1 MTAFGSGK
9 IGQERSFASR
19 QIPAPRLV
27 IVSIA
32 IASLRLIAAR
42 PQRGGLEAAGD
53 GMEAIRALYL
63 LGIAFAGTVQAESGR
78 PALDEV
84 VVTARRIEERL
95 VDVPLSVT
103 VIDGLRLDEFAVTR
117 WEDLTLPGIKIGPA
131 GLLDVL
137 SIRGIASGLNF
148 GFEQSAPVF
157 VDGIWFGSS
166 RSSRSGFVD
175 IERIEILKGPQPTHF
190 GKNAIAGAF
199 GVVTRKPQPQFEAS
213 VDAYYEFEHEETAIT
228 GVVNV
233 PLGETLAARVA
244 GRWRELDGY
253 MMNTPDGRR
262 SPQQRDELGRLALRW
277 TLLDELVLDG
287 KLEYSNNTTRGFYTQ
302 YVRCVPQAFTTPR
315 LLNPAYEDCR
325 MDDARAFRYDPAAF
339 GAALGI
345 FEDPSRPGELFENE
359 LLSGLVS
366 GTWALSRDAEL
377 AFVIGYYDQDFHAQA
392 KPDHSWNQRML
403 AAWEDSG
410 RLFSQEVRVRSL
422 QEGRW
427 SWMVGAYHEQ
437 GVRDNAPFAQVA
449 LQAPANQAIVTN
461 SLQDS
466 DSWSVFGEAAV
477 QAFDDLTLRLAA
489 RYTDASRDFDADRTV
504 YQLSPN
510 SAAPGPD
517 PWSFA
522 VPVTLTRSA
531 FVATRQSGSDDEL
544 TPAATIEW
552 RPARDQFYYVSWR
565 EGFKAGGFNSFLS
578 VPVDQLGFGPES
590 VDYLEAGLKLT
601 LADGAARLD
610 IAVFDGDYSDLQ
622 VAVLDPVSGLSP
634 VRNAAAAES
643 RGVDLAF
650 DWAFREGWQL
660 GLSLGWLDATY
671 GRFENQGCYLTPA
684 QTIAQGCV
692 RIGGAPLPPSA
703 TVCIGN
709 QGVFCAQDMSGF
721 ATSFAPE
728 WSGTTSLEYRRALS
742 GEWPGLP
749 LTLRA
754 RVDLMATEEF
764 YTTVNG
770 APGSKQPSY
779 AKLDA
784 RLAIGHAD
792 GRWEVA
798 LVGRN
803 LTDELYAVWYE
814 PLVAAGPNTG
824 YFATTARTRQLGLQL
839 RVSY

>member
-1 MTAFGSGK
+1 
-9 IGQERSFASR
+9 
-19 QIPAPRLV
+19 
-27 IVSIA
+27 
-32 IASLRLIAAR
+32 
-42 PQRGGLEAAGD
+42 
-53 GMEAIRALYL
+53 MEAIRVLYL
-63 LGIAFAGTVQAESGR
+63 LGIAVAGAAHAATDRA
-78 PALDEV
+78 ALEEV
-84 VVTARRIEERL
+84 VVTARRVEERL
-95 VDVPLSVT
+95 ADVPLSVT
-103 VIDGLRLDEFAVTR
+103 VIDGTLLDEFAVTR
-117 WEDLTLPGIKIGPA
+117 WEDLTLPGVKIGPA
-131 GLLDVL
+131 GPLDVL

-213 VDAYYEFEHEETAIT
+213 IDAYHEFEHDETAIT
-228 GVVNV
+228 GTVNL

-253 MMNTPDGRR
+253 MTNTPSGRR

-277 TLLDELVLDG
+277 KPLDQLVLDG
-287 KLEYSNNTTRGFYTQ
+287 KLEYSNNTTSGFYTQ
-302 YVRCVPQAFTTPR
+302 YVRCVPQAFTNPR
-315 LLNPAYEDCR
+315 LLNPEYEDCR
-325 MDDARAFRYDPAAF
+325 MDDVRAFRYDPAAF

-345 FEDPSRPGELFENE
+345 FDDPDRPAELFENE
-359 LLSGLVS
+359 LLSGLLS
-366 GTWALSRDAEL
+366 GSLVLPRDTELSFD
-377 AFVIGYYDQDFHAQA
+377 IGYYDQDFQAQA

-403 AAWEDSG
+403 AAWEDSS

-437 GVRDNAPFAQVA
+437 GARDNAPFAQVA

-466 DSWSVFGEAAV
+466 DSWSVFGEAGV
-477 QAFDDLTLRLAA
+477 QAFDELTLRFAA

-510 SAAPGPD
+510 STAPGAD

-531 FVATRQSGSDDEL
+531 FVATRQSRSDDKL
-544 TPAATIEW
+544 TPAATLEW

-578 VPVDQLGFGPES
+578 GPVDELGFGPES

-601 LADGAARLD
+601 LADGAARID
-610 IAVFDGDYSDLQ
+610 IAVFDGDYQDLQ
-622 VAVLDPVSGLSP
+622 VAVLDPVSGLSL
-634 VRNAAAAES
+634 VRNAASAES

-650 DWAFREGWQL
+650 DWAFRDGWLL

-684 QTIAQGCV
+684 QTISQGCV
-692 RIGGAPLPPSA
+692 RIGGAPLPPDA

-709 QGVFCAQDMSGF
+709 PGVICAQDLSDF

-728 WSGTTSLEYRRALS
+728 WSGTTSLEYRRALA
-742 GEWPGLP
+742 GEWLSLP
-749 LTLRA
+749 LTVRA

-764 YTTVNG
+764 YTTING
-770 APGSKQPSY
+770 APGSKQDSY

-784 RLAIGHAD
+784 RLAVGSTD

-803 LTDELYAVWYE
+803 LTDELYGVWYE

>member
-1 MTAFGSGK
+1 
-9 IGQERSFASR
+9 
-19 QIPAPRLV
+19 
-27 IVSIA
+27 
-32 IASLRLIAAR
+32 
-42 PQRGGLEAAGD
+42 
-53 GMEAIRALYL
+53 MEATRALYL
-63 LGIAFAGTVQAESGR
+63 LGIALAGTVQAETGR
-78 PALDEV
+78 AGLEEV

-95 VDVPLSVT
+95 ADVPLSVT
-103 VIDGLRLDEFAVTR
+103 VIGGQRLDEFAITR
-117 WEDLTLPGIKIGPA
+117 WEDLTLPGVKIGPG

-157 VDGIWFGSS
+157 VDGVWFGSS

-175 IERIEILKGPQPTHF
+175 VERIEVLKGPQPTHF

-199 GVVTRKPQPQFEAS
+199 GVVTRKPQAEFTAS
-213 VDAYYEFEHEETAIT
+213 VDAYHEFEHDETAIT

-233 PLGETLAARVA
+233 PIGETLAARVA
-244 GRWRELDGY
+244 GKWRELDGY
-253 MMNTPDGRR
+253 MTNSSGGRR

-277 TLLDELVLDG
+277 KPLDELTLDG
-287 KLEYSNNTTRGFYTQ
+287 KLEYSSNTTRGRETQ
-302 YVRCVPQAFTTPR
+302 YVRCVPQAFTVPR

-325 MDDARAFRYDPAAF
+325 MDDVRAQRYDRTAF

-345 FEDPSRPGELFENE
+345 FENPDRAGELIDND

-366 GTWALSRDAEL
+366 GSWTLPVDAEL
-377 AFVIGYYDQDFHAQA
+377 TFDIAYYDQGFYTEVKQ
-392 KPDHSWNQRML
+392 DHSWNQRSL
-403 AAWEDSG
+403 AAYEDSS
-410 RLFSQEVRVRSL
+410 RHFSQEVRLRSR
-422 QEGRW
+422 QEERW
-427 SWMVGAYHEQ
+427 TWMVGAYHEQ
-437 GVRDNAPFAQVA
+437 DARDNAPFAQVA

-466 DSWSVFGEAAV
+466 DSWSVFGEAGV
-477 QAFDDLTLRLAA
+477 QAFDELTLRLAA
-489 RYTDASRDFDADRTV
+489 RYTDASRDIDADRTV

-522 VPVTLTRSA
+522 VPVTLTRTA
-531 FVATRQSGSDDEL
+531 FLATRQSRSDDKL
-544 TPAATIEW
+544 TPAATLEW
-552 RPARDQFYYVSWR
+552 RPATGQFYYVSWR

-578 VPVDQLGFGPES
+578 GPIDEIGFDPET

-610 IAVFDGDYSDLQ
+610 IAVFDGDYEDLQ
-622 VAVLDPVSGLSP
+622 VSVLDPFSGQSL
-634 VRNAAAAES
+634 VRNTSSAES
-643 RGVDLAF
+643 RGVDFAF
-650 DWAFREGWQL
+650 DWAFSDGWQL
-660 GLSLGWLDATY
+660 GLTLAWLDATY
-671 GRFENQGCYLTPA
+671 GSFTNQSCYLTPA

-692 RIGGAPLPPSA
+692 RIGGAPLPPGA
-703 TVCIGN
+703 TVCTGN
-709 QGVFCAQDMSGF
+709 PGVICAQDLTGL

-728 WSGTTSLEYRRALS
+728 WSGTTSLEYRRALA
-742 GEWPGLP
+742 GERLGLP
-749 LTLRA
+749 LTIRA
-754 RVDLMATEEF
+754 RVDLMATDEF

-784 RLAIGHAD
+784 RLALGSAD

-803 LTDELYAVWYE
+803 LTDELYGVWYE
-814 PLVAAGPNTG
+814 PLVGAGPNTG
-824 YFATTARTRQLGLQL
+824 YFVTTARTRQLGLQL
-839 RVSY
+839 HVSY

>member
-1 MTAFGSGK
+1 M
-9 IGQERSFASR
+9 
-19 QIPAPRLV
+19 
-27 IVSIA
+27 
-32 IASLRLIAAR
+32 
-42 PQRGGLEAAGD
+42 D
-53 GMEAIRALYL
+53 GTGAIRALYL
-63 LGIAFAGTVQAESGR
+63 LGIAFAGTVQAGTSR
-78 PALDEV
+78 AALEEV

-95 VDVPLSVT
+95 ADVPLSVT
-103 VIDGLRLDEFAVTR
+103 VISGLRLDEFAVTR

-157 VDGIWFGSS
+157 VDGVWFATS

-175 IERIEILKGPQPTHF
+175 VERIEVLKGPQPTHF

-199 GVVTRKPQPQFEAS
+199 GVVTRKPQPEFAAS
-213 VDAYYEFEHEETAIT
+213 VDAYYEFEHDEAAIT

-233 PLGETLAARVA
+233 PVGETLAARVA

-253 MMNTPDGRR
+253 MTNTAGGRR
-262 SPQQRDELGRLALRW
+262 SPQERDELGRLALRW
-277 TLLDELVLDG
+277 KPLDELILDG
-287 KLEYSNNTTRGFYTQ
+287 KLEYSNNTTRGFQTQ
-302 YVRCVPQAFTTPR
+302 YVRCVPQAFTVPR
-315 LLNPAYEDCR
+315 LLNPEYEDCR
-325 MDDARAFRYDPAAF
+325 MDDVRAFRYDRTAF

-345 FEDPSRPGELFENE
+345 FEDPSRPGELFDNE

-366 GTWALSRDAEL
+366 GSWTLPRDAEL
-377 AFVIGYYDQDFHAQA
+377 TFNIAYYDQDFHAEA
-392 KPDHSWNQRML
+392 KQDHSWNQRSL
-403 AAWEDSG
+403 AAWEDSS
-410 RLFSQEVRVRSL
+410 RLFSQELRLRSL

-437 GVRDNAPFAQVA
+437 GARDNAPFAQVA

-466 DSWSVFGEAAV
+466 DSWSVFGEAGV
-477 QAFDDLTLRLAA
+477 QAFDELTLRLAA

-504 YQLSPN
+504 YELAPN
-510 SAAPGPD
+510 STAPGPD

-522 VPVTLTRSA
+522 VPVTRTRTA
-531 FVATRQSGSDDEL
+531 FVATRQSRSDDKL
-544 TPAATIEW
+544 TPAATLEW
-552 RPARDQFYYVSWR
+552 RPAQGQLYYVSWR
-565 EGFKAGGFNSFLS
+565 KGFKAGGFNTFLTG
-578 VPVDQLGFGPES
+578 PLDELGFGPES
-590 VDYLEAGLKLT
+590 VDYWEAGLKLT

-610 IAVFDGDYSDLQ
+610 IAVFDGDYEDLQ
-622 VAVLDPVSGLSP
+622 VSVLDPESGQSL
-634 VRNAAAAES
+634 VRNAASAES

-650 DWAFREGWQL
+650 DWAFLDGWQL

-684 QTIAQGCV
+684 QTISQGCV
-692 RIGGAPLPPSA
+692 RIGGAPLPPGA

-709 QGVFCAQDMSGF
+709 PGVICAQDLTGL

-728 WSGTTSLEYRRALS
+728 WSGTASLEYRRALA
-742 GEWPGLP
+742 GERLGLP
-749 LTLRA
+749 LTIRA
-754 RVDLMATEEF
+754 RVDLMATDAF

-770 APGSKQPSY
+770 APGSKQGSY

-784 RLAIGHAD
+784 RLAIGRAD

-803 LTDELYAVWYE
+803 LTDELYGVWYE
-814 PLVAAGPNTG
+814 PLVGAGPNTG
-824 YFATTARTRQLGLQL
+824 YFASTARTRQLGLQL
-839 RVSY
+839 HVNY

>member
-1 MTAFGSGK
+1 
-9 IGQERSFASR
+9 
-19 QIPAPRLV
+19 
-27 IVSIA
+27 
-32 IASLRLIAAR
+32 
-42 PQRGGLEAAGD
+42 
-53 GMEAIRALYL
+53 MEAIRALYL
-63 LGIAFAGTVQAESGR
+63 LGIAVAGTVQAETNQA
-78 PALDEV
+78 ALEEV

-95 VDVPLSVT
+95 ADVPLSVT
-103 VIDGLRLDEFAVTR
+103 VIGGLRLDEFAVTR

-157 VDGIWFGSS
+157 VDGVWFGSS

-175 IERIEILKGPQPTHF
+175 VERIEILKGPQPTHF

-213 VDAYYEFEHEETAIT
+213 VDAYYEFEHDEAAIT

-233 PLGETLAARVA
+233 PLSKTLAARVA
-244 GRWRELDGY
+244 AKWRDFDGY
-253 MMNTPDGRR
+253 MTNPASGLRT
-262 SPQQRDELGRLALRW
+262 PQQRDELGRLALRW
-277 TLLDELVLDG
+277 QPSDELILDG
-287 KLEYSNNTTRGFYTQ
+287 KVEYSKNTTRGLATQ
-302 YVRCVPQAFTTPR
+302 YVRCVPQAFTAPR

-325 MDDARAFRYDPAAF
+325 MDDVRAFRYDRTAF

-345 FEDPSRPGELFENE
+345 FENPDRPGELQDHE

-366 GTWALSRDAEL
+366 GTWTLPDEVELSFDVA
-377 AFVIGYYDQDFHAQA
+377 YYDQHFYAEVKQ
-392 KPDHSWNQRML
+392 DHSWNQRAL
-403 AAWEDSG
+403 AAFEDSS
-410 RLFSQEVRVRSL
+410 RLFSQQVRVRSL

-427 SWMVGAYHEQ
+427 SWMLGAYHEQ
-437 GVRDNAPFAQVA
+437 GARDNTPFAQLA
-449 LQAPANQAIVTN
+449 LQAPANQAIVINT
-461 SLQDS
+461 LQDS
-466 DSWSVFGEAAV
+466 DSWSVFGETGIKV
-477 QAFDDLTLRLAA
+477 FDELTLRLAA
-489 RYTDASRDFDADRTV
+489 RYTDASLDLDGDRTV

-510 SAAPGPD
+510 LTAPGPD

-522 VPVTLTRSA
+522 VPVTLTQTA
-531 FVATRQSGSDDEL
+531 FIETQQSRSDDKL
-544 TPAATIEW
+544 TPAATLEW
-552 RPARDQFYYVSWR
+552 RPAQGQFYYVSWR
-565 EGFKAGGFNSFLS
+565 EGFKAGGFNSFLN
-578 VPVDQLGFGPES
+578 VPVEELGFGPES

-601 LADGAARLD
+601 LADGAARID

-622 VAVLDPVSGLSP
+622 VAVQDPVSGLSV
-634 VRNAAAAES
+634 VRNAASAES

-650 DWAFREGWQL
+650 DWVFLDGWQF
-660 GLSLGWLDATY
+660 GLTLAWLDATY
-671 GRFENQGCYLTPA
+671 GSFENQSCYLTPL

-703 TVCIGN
+703 TLCPGN
-709 QGVFCAQDMSGF
+709 PGVFCAQDLSGL

-728 WSGTTSLEYRRALS
+728 WSGTTSLEYRRALAA
-742 GEWPGLP
+742 ERLGLP
-749 LTLRA
+749 LTIRA
-754 RVDLMATEEF
+754 RVDLMATDEF

-770 APGSKQPSY
+770 APGSKQESY

-784 RLAIGHAD
+784 RLALGSAD

-803 LTDELYAVWYE
+803 LTDELYGVWYE
-814 PLVAAGPNTG
+814 PLVGAGPNTG

-839 RVSY
+839 NVSY

>member
-1 MTAFGSGK
+1 M
-9 IGQERSFASR
+9 
-19 QIPAPRLV
+19 
-27 IVSIA
+27 
-32 IASLRLIAAR
+32 
-42 PQRGGLEAAGD
+42 
-53 GMEAIRALYL
+53 
-63 LGIAFAGTVQAESGR
+63 
-78 PALDEV
+78 
-84 VVTARRIEERL
+84 
-95 VDVPLSVT
+95 
-103 VIDGLRLDEFAVTR
+103 
-117 WEDLTLPGIKIGPA
+117 
-131 GLLDVL
+131 
-137 SIRGIASGLNF
+137 
-148 GFEQSAPVF
+148 
-157 VDGIWFGSS
+157 
-166 RSSRSGFVD
+166 
-175 IERIEILKGPQPTHF
+175 
-190 GKNAIAGAF
+190 
-199 GVVTRKPQPQFEAS
+199 
-213 VDAYYEFEHEETAIT
+213 
-228 GVVNV
+228 
-233 PLGETLAARVA
+233 
-244 GRWRELDGY
+244 
-253 MMNTPDGRR
+253 
-262 SPQQRDELGRLALRW
+262 
-277 TLLDELVLDG
+277 
-287 KLEYSNNTTRGFYTQ
+287 
-302 YVRCVPQAFTTPR
+302 PQAFTTPR

-325 MDDARAFRYDPAAF
+325 MDDARAFRYDRAAF

-345 FEDPSRPGELFENE
+345 FEDPSRPGELFDNE

-366 GTWALSRDAEL
+366 GSWALSRDAEL

-403 AAWEDSG
+403 SAWEDSS

-437 GVRDNAPFAQVA
+437 GARDNAPFAQAA
-449 LQAPANQAIVTN
+449 LQVPANQAIVTN

-466 DSWSVFGEAAV
+466 DSWSAFGEAGV
-477 QAFDDLTLRLAA
+477 QVFEELTLRLAA
-489 RYTDASRDFDADRTV
+489 RYTDASRDIDADRTV

-510 SAAPGPD
+510 STAPGPD

-522 VPVTLTRSA
+522 VPVTLTQSA
-531 FVATRQSGSDDEL
+531 FVETRQSRSDDKL
-544 TPAATIEW
+544 TPAATAEW
-552 RPARDQFYYVSWR
+552 RPAQGQFYYVSWR

-578 VPVDQLGFGPES
+578 GPLDELGIWPGVGRLPGGRAQA
-590 VDYLEAGLKLT
+590 DAGRRRSPARHRGLRRRLRRP
-601 LADGAARLD
+601 AGGGARPRDRGCRWFAMRQRPSR
-610 IAVFDGDYSDLQ
+610 AASTSRSTGRSST
-622 VAVLDPVSGLSP
+622 AGSSGST
-634 VRNAAAAES
+634 
-643 RGVDLAF
+643 
-650 DWAFREGWQL
+650 
-660 GLSLGWLDATY
+660 LGWLDATY
-671 GRFENQGCYLTPA
+671 GPFENQSCYLTPA

-709 QGVFCAQDMSGF
+709 PGVVCAQDLSGF

-784 RLAIGHAD
+784 RLAIGRAD

-824 YFATTARTRQLGLQL
+824 
-839 RVSY
+839 

>member
-1 MTAFGSGK
+1 
-9 IGQERSFASR
+9 
-19 QIPAPRLV
+19 
-27 IVSIA
+27 
-32 IASLRLIAAR
+32 
-42 PQRGGLEAAGD
+42 
-53 GMEAIRALYL
+53 MEAIRALYL
-63 LGIAFAGTVQAESGR
+63 VGIAFAGTAQAETNR
-78 PALDEV
+78 AALEEV

-95 VDVPLSVT
+95 ADVPLSVT
-103 VIDGLRLDEFAVTR
+103 VIGGQQLDEFAVTR
-117 WEDLTLPGIKIGPA
+117 WEDLTLPGVKIGPA

-157 VDGIWFGSS
+157 VDGVWFGSS

-175 IERIEILKGPQPTHF
+175 VERIEILKGPQPTHF

-199 GVVTRKPQPQFEAS
+199 GVVTRKPQPEFGAS
-213 VDAYYEFEHEETAIT
+213 VDAYYEFEHDETAIT
-228 GVVNV
+228 GIVNV
-233 PLGETLAARVA
+233 PLAETLAARVA

-253 MMNTPDGRR
+253 MTNPASGQRT
-262 SPQQRDELGRLALRW
+262 PQQRDELGRLALRW
-277 TLLDELVLDG
+277 QPLDELILDG
-287 KLEYSNNTTRGFYTQ
+287 KVDYSNNTTRGLATQ

-315 LLNPAYEDCR
+315 LLNPAYENCR
-325 MDDARAFRYDPAAF
+325 MDDVRAFRYDRTAF

-345 FEDPSRPGELFENE
+345 FENPDRPGELQDHE

-366 GTWALSRDAEL
+366 GTWTLPDEVELSFDVA
-377 AFVIGYYDQDFHAQA
+377 YYDQHFYAEVKQ
-392 KPDHSWNQRML
+392 DHSWNQRSL
-403 AAWEDSG
+403 AAYEDSS

-422 QEGRW
+422 HEGRW

-437 GVRDNAPFAQVA
+437 GARDNAPFAQVA
-449 LQAPANQAIVTN
+449 LQLPANQAIVTN

-466 DSWSVFGEAAV
+466 DSWSVFGEAAGQV
-477 QAFDDLTLRLAA
+477 FDELTLRLAA

-510 SAAPGPD
+510 STAPGPD

-522 VPVTLTRSA
+522 VPVTLT
-531 FVATRQSGSDDEL
+531 QSTFLSTQQSRSDDKL
-544 TPAATIEW
+544 TPAATLEW
-552 RPARDQFYYVSWR
+552 RPAQGQFYYVSWR
-565 EGFKAGGFNSFLS
+565 EGFKAGGFNMFLTG
-578 VPVDQLGFGPES
+578 PIDELGFDPET

-601 LADGAARLD
+601 LADGAARVD
-610 IAVFDGDYSDLQ
+610 IAVFDGDYADLQ
-622 VAVLDPVSGLSP
+622 VSVLDPVSGQTL
-634 VRNAAAAES
+634 VRNAASAES

-650 DWAFREGWQL
+650 DWAFLDGWQL
-660 GLSLGWLDATY
+660 GLSLGWLDSTY
-671 GRFENQGCYLTPA
+671 GSFVNQACYLTPT
-684 QTIAQGCV
+684 QTIAQGCT

-709 QGVFCAQDMSGF
+709 PGVICAQDLSGL

-728 WSGTTSLEYRRALS
+728 WSGTMSLEYRRSLP
-742 GEWPGLP
+742 GEWLGLP
-749 LTLRA
+749 LAMRA
-754 RVDLMATEEF
+754 RVDLTATDEF

-770 APGSKQPSY
+770 APGSKQEAY

-784 RLAIGHAD
+784 RLAIASAD

-803 LTDELYAVWYE
+803 LTDELYGVWYE
-814 PLVAAGPNTG
+814 PLVGAGPNTG
-824 YFATTARTRQLGLQL
+824 YFATTARTRQVGLQL

>member
-1 MTAFGSGK
+1 MDCMG
-9 IGQERSFASR
+9 
-19 QIPAPRLV
+19 
-27 IVSIA
+27 
-32 IASLRLIAAR
+32 
-42 PQRGGLEAAGD
+42 
-53 GMEAIRALYL
+53 AIRVLCL
-63 LGIAFAGTVQAESGR
+63 LGIAFAGAVQAETDR
-78 PALDEV
+78 AALEEV

-95 VDVPLSVT
+95 ADVPLSVT
-103 VIDGLRLDEFAVTR
+103 VIGGLRLDEFAVTR

-157 VDGIWFGSS
+157 VDGVWFGSS

-175 IERIEILKGPQPTHF
+175 VERIEILKGPQPTHF

-199 GVVTRKPQPQFEAS
+199 GVVTRKPQPEFAAS
-213 VDAYYEFEHEETAIT
+213 LDAYYEFEHEETAIT
-228 GVVNV
+228 GVVNLPV
-233 PLGETLAARVA
+233 SDTLAARVA
-244 GRWRELDGY
+244 ARWRDLDGY
-253 MMNTPDGRR
+253 MTNTAGGQR

-277 TLLDELVLDG
+277 TPLDELVLDG

-325 MDDARAFRYDPAAF
+325 MDDARAFRYDRTAF

-345 FEDPSRPGELFENE
+345 FEDPYRPGELFDNE

-366 GTWALSRDAEL
+366 GSLALSRDAEL

-403 AAWEDSG
+403 AAWDDSS

-422 QEGRW
+422 REGRW

-437 GVRDNAPFAQVA
+437 GARDNAPFAQVA
-449 LQAPANQAIVTN
+449 LQVPANQAIVTN

-477 QAFDDLTLRLAA
+477 QAFDELTLRLAA
-489 RYTDASRDFDADRTV
+489 RYTDASSDFEANRTV

-510 SAAPGPD
+510 STAPGPD

-522 VPVTLTRSA
+522 VPVTLTQSA
-531 FVATRQSGSDDEL
+531 FVETRQSRSDDVL
-544 TPAATIEW
+544 TPAATAEW
-552 RPARDQFYYVSWR
+552 RPAQGQFYYVSWR
-565 EGFKAGGFNSFLS
+565 EGFKAGGFNSFLGG
-578 VPVDQLGFGPES
+578 PIDELAFGPEA

-601 LADGAARLD
+601 LAEGAARLD
-610 IAVFDGDYSDLQ
+610 IAVFDGDYDDLQ
-622 VAVLDPVSGLSP
+622 VAVLDPVTGLSV
-634 VRNAAAAES
+634 VRNAASAES

-650 DWAFREGWQL
+650 DWAFLDGWQL

-671 GRFENQGCYLTPA
+671 GPFDNQACYLTPA

-692 RIGGAPLPPSA
+692 RIGGAQLPPGA

-709 QGVFCAQDMSGF
+709 PGVVCAQDLTGF

-749 LTLRA
+749 LVIQA
-754 RVDLMATEEF
+754 RVDLMVTDEF
-764 YTTVNG
+764 YTAVNG

-784 RLAIGHAD
+784 RLAVGRAD

>member
-1 MTAFGSGK
+1 
-9 IGQERSFASR
+9 
-19 QIPAPRLV
+19 
-27 IVSIA
+27 
-32 IASLRLIAAR
+32 
-42 PQRGGLEAAGD
+42 
-53 GMEAIRALYL
+53 MEAIRALYL
-63 LGIAFAGTVQAESGR
+63 VGIAFAGTVQAGTG
-78 PALDEV
+78 PAALEEV

-95 VDVPLSVT
+95 ADVPLSVS
-103 VIDGLRLDEFAVTR
+103 VIGGLQLDELAVTR

-157 VDGIWFGSS
+157 VDGVWFSSS

-175 IERIEILKGPQPTHF
+175 VERIEILKGPQPTHF

-199 GVVTRKPQPQFEAS
+199 GVVTRKPQPEFAAS
-213 VDAYYEFEHEETAIT
+213 LDAYYEFEHDETAIT

-233 PLGETLAARVA
+233 PVGETLATRIAA
-244 GRWRELDGY
+244 RWRDLDGY
-253 MMNTPDGRR
+253 MTNTAGAGR

-277 TLLDELVLDG
+277 TPIDELILDG
-287 KLEYSNNTTRGFYTQ
+287 KLEYSNNTTHGFQTQ
-302 YVRCVPQAFTTPR
+302 YVRCVPQAFTMPR

-325 MDDARAFRYDPAAF
+325 MDDARAFRYDRTAF

-345 FEDPSRPGELFENE
+345 FEDPSRPGELFDNE
-359 LLSGLVS
+359 LLSGLVVGS
-366 GTWALSRDAEL
+366 WTLPGDAEL
-377 AFVIGYYDQDFHAQA
+377 TFDIAYYDQDFHAEA

-403 AAWEDSG
+403 SAYDDSS

-427 SWMVGAYHEQ
+427 SWMLGAYHEE
-437 GVRDNAPFAQVA
+437 GARDNAPFAQVA
-449 LQAPANQAIVTN
+449 LQVPANQAIVTN

-466 DSWSVFGEAAV
+466 DSWSVFGEAGI
-477 QAFDDLTLRLAA
+477 QAFDQLTLRLAA
-489 RYTDASRDFDADRTV
+489 RYTEASRDFDADRTV

-510 SAAPGPD
+510 STAPGPD

-522 VPVTLTRSA
+522 VPVTLTQST
-531 FVATRQSGSDDEL
+531 FVATRQSRSDDAL
-544 TPAATIEW
+544 TPAVTLEW
-552 RPARDQFYYVSWR
+552 RPTQGQFYYVSWR
-565 EGFKAGGFNSFLS
+565 EGFKAGGFNSFLGG
-578 VPVDQLGFGPES
+578 PIDELAFDPES
-590 VDYLEAGLKLT
+590 VDYLEAGFKLT

-610 IAVFDGDYSDLQ
+610 IAVFDGDYDDLQ
-622 VAVLDPVSGLSP
+622 VAVLDPVSGLSV
-634 VRNAAAAES
+634 VRNAASAES
-643 RGVDLAF
+643 RGVDFAF
-650 DWAFREGWQL
+650 DWAFLDGWQL

-671 GRFENQGCYLTPA
+671 GQFENQGCYLTPA

-692 RIGGAPLPPSA
+692 RIGGAPLPPNA

-709 QGVFCAQDMSGF
+709 PGVVCAQDLSGF

-728 WSGTTSLEYRRALS
+728 WSGTTSLEYRRALA
-742 GEWPGLP
+742 GERLGLP
-749 LTLRA
+749 LTIRA
-754 RVDLMATEEF
+754 RIDLMFTDEF

-770 APGSKQPSY
+770 APGSKQGSY

-784 RLAIGHAD
+784 RLALGRSD

-803 LTDELYAVWYE
+803 LTDELYGVWYE

>member
-1 MTAFGSGK
+1 M
-9 IGQERSFASR
+9 
-19 QIPAPRLV
+19 
-27 IVSIA
+27 
-32 IASLRLIAAR
+32 
-42 PQRGGLEAAGD
+42 
-53 GMEAIRALYL
+53 RALYL
-63 LGIAFAGTVQAESGR
+63 MGIAYAGTVQAETGR
-78 PALDEV
+78 ATLEEV

-95 VDVPLSVT
+95 ADVPLSVT
-103 VIDGLRLDEFAVTR
+103 VIGGAQLDQFAVTR

-157 VDGIWFGSS
+157 VDGVWFSSS

-175 IERIEILKGPQPTHF
+175 VERIEILKGPQPTHF

-199 GVVTRKPQPQFEAS
+199 GVVTRKPQPESAAS
-213 VDAYYEFEHEETAIT
+213 LDAYYEFEHEETAVT

-233 PLGETLAARVA
+233 PVSETLAARVA
-244 GRWRELDGY
+244 ARWRDLDGY
-253 MMNTPDGRR
+253 MTNTASGRR

-277 TLLDELVLDG
+277 TPLDELILDG

-302 YVRCVPQAFTTPR
+302 YVRCAPQAFTTPR

-345 FEDPSRPGELFENE
+345 FDDPSRPGELFDNE
-359 LLSGLVS
+359 VLSGLVS
-366 GTWALSRDAEL
+366 GSWTLSGDAEL
-377 AFVIGYYDQDFHAQA
+377 TFVIAYYDQEFLAEA

-403 AAWEDSG
+403 AAWEDSS

-422 QEGRW
+422 REGRW

-437 GVRDNAPFAQVA
+437 GARDNAPFAQVA

-461 SLQDS
+461 SLQDG
-466 DSWSVFGEAAV
+466 DSWSLFGEAGVRVA
-477 QAFDDLTLRLAA
+477 DELTLRLAA
-489 RYTDASRDFDADRTV
+489 RYTEASRDIDADRTV

-510 SAAPGPD
+510 SMAPGAD

-522 VPVTLTRSA
+522 VPTTLTRTA
-531 FVATRQSGSDDEL
+531 FVATEQSRTDDKL
-544 TPAATIEW
+544 TPAATLEW
-552 RPARDQFYYVSWR
+552 SPAQGQFYFVSWR

-578 VPVDQLGFGPES
+578 GPAEELGFAPES

-610 IAVFDGDYSDLQ
+610 IVAFDGDYSDLQ
-622 VAVLDPVSGLSP
+622 VAVLDPLSGQSL
-634 VRNAAAAES
+634 VRNAATAES

-650 DWAFREGWQL
+650 DWAFFDGWQL

-671 GRFENQGCYLTPA
+671 GSFENQACYLTPA
-684 QTIAQGCV
+684 QTISQGCV

-709 QGVFCAQDMSGF
+709 PGVICAQDLSGF
-721 ATSFAPE
+721 PTSFAPE
-728 WSGTTSLEYRRALS
+728 WSGTLSLQYKRALA
-742 GEWPGLP
+742 GERLGRP
-749 LTLRA
+749 LTIGA
-754 RVDLMATEEF
+754 RIELMATDEF
-764 YTTVNG
+764 YTAVNG
-770 APGSKQPSY
+770 APGSKQESY

-784 RLAIGHAD
+784 RLALGSSD

-803 LTDELYAVWYE
+803 LTDELYGVWYE
-814 PLVAAGPNTG
+814 PLVGAGPNTG
-824 YFATTARTRQLGLQL
+824 YFATTARTRQVGLQL
-839 RVSY
+839 RLGY

>member
-1 MTAFGSGK
+1 
-9 IGQERSFASR
+9 
-19 QIPAPRLV
+19 
-27 IVSIA
+27 
-32 IASLRLIAAR
+32 
-42 PQRGGLEAAGD
+42 
-53 GMEAIRALYL
+53 MEAIRSLYL
-63 LGIAFAGTVQAESGR
+63 LGFAFSGMVQAEADR
-78 PALDEV
+78 AALEEV

-95 VDVPLSVT
+95 SDVPLSVT
-103 VIDGLRLDEFAVTR
+103 VIGGRRLDEFSVTR

-157 VDGIWFGSS
+157 VDGVWFGSS

-175 IERIEILKGPQPTHF
+175 VERIEILKGPQPTHF

-199 GVVTRKPQPQFEAS
+199 GIVTRKPQPEFAAS
-213 VDAYYEFEHEETAIT
+213 VDAYYELEHDETAIT

-233 PLGETLAARVA
+233 PVGETLSARVA
-244 GRWRELDGY
+244 AKWRDFDGY
-253 MMNTPDGRR
+253 MTNPASGRR
-262 SPQQRDELGRLALRW
+262 TPQQRDELGRLALRW
-277 TLLDELVLDG
+277 QPADELTLDG
-287 KLEYSNNTTRGFYTQ
+287 KIEYSNNTTRGLSTQ
-302 YVRCVPQAFTTPR
+302 YVRCVSQAFTTPR

-325 MDDARAFRYDPAAF
+325 MDDVRAFRYDRTAF

-345 FEDPSRPGELFENE
+345 FDNRDRPGELQDNE

-366 GTWALSRDAEL
+366 GTWTLRDDFELSLNVA
-377 AFVIGYYDQDFHAQA
+377 YYDQHFYSEVKQ
-392 KPDHSWNQRML
+392 DHSWNQRSL
-403 AAWEDSG
+403 AAYEDSD

-422 QEGRW
+422 HAGRW
-427 SWMVGAYHEQ
+427 SWMIGAYREQ
-437 GVRDNAPFAQVA
+437 GARDNAPFAQVA
-449 LQAPANQAIVTN
+449 LQLPVNQANVTN

-466 DSWSVFGEAAV
+466 DSWSVFGEAGV
-477 QAFDDLTLRLAA
+477 QVFDELTLRLAA
-489 RYTDASRDFDADRTV
+489 RYTDASRDMDADRTV
-504 YQLSPN
+504 YQLTPN
-510 SAAPGPD
+510 STQPGAD

-522 VPVTLTRSA
+522 VPTTLTRTA
-531 FVATRQSGSDDEL
+531 FVATRQSRSDDEL
-544 TPAATIEW
+544 TPAATLEW
-552 RPARDQFYYVSWR
+552 RPAQGQFYYVSWR

-578 VPVDQLGFGPES
+578 GPVEELGFGPES
-590 VDYLEAGLKLT
+590 VEYLEAGLKLT

-622 VAVLDPVSGLSP
+622 VAVLDPVSALSI
-634 VRNAAAAES
+634 VRNAASAES

-650 DWAFREGWQL
+650 DWAFLDGWRL
-660 GLSLGWLDATY
+660 GLSLAWLDATY
-671 GRFENQGCYLTPA
+671 GSFENQSCYLTPL

-703 TVCIGN
+703 TLCPGN
-709 QGVFCAQDMSGF
+709 AGVICAQDLSGF

-728 WSGTTSLEYRRALS
+728 WSGTTSLEYRRALA
-742 GEWPGLP
+742 GERLGLP

-754 RVDLMATEEF
+754 RVDLMFTDEF
-764 YTTVNG
+764 YTSVNG

-784 RLAIGHAD
+784 RLALGDAD

-803 LTDELYAVWYE
+803 LTDELYGVWYE
-814 PLVAAGPNTG
+814 PLVGAGPNSG

-839 RVSY
+839 TASY

>member
-1 MTAFGSGK
+1 MDCMG
-9 IGQERSFASR
+9 
-19 QIPAPRLV
+19 
-27 IVSIA
+27 
-32 IASLRLIAAR
+32 
-42 PQRGGLEAAGD
+42 
-53 GMEAIRALYL
+53 AIRVLCL
-63 LGIAFAGTVQAESGR
+63 LGIAFAGTVQAETDR
-78 PALDEV
+78 AALEEV

-95 VDVPLSVT
+95 ADVPISVT
-103 VIDGLRLDEFAVTR
+103 VIGGLRLDEFAVTR

-157 VDGIWFGSS
+157 VDGVWFGSS

-175 IERIEILKGPQPTHF
+175 VERIEILKGPQPTHF

-199 GVVTRKPQPQFEAS
+199 GVVTRKPQPEFASS
-213 VDAYYEFEHEETAIT
+213 VDAYYEFEHDETAIT
-228 GVVNV
+228 GVVNL

-253 MMNTPDGRR
+253 MTNTASGRR

-277 TLLDELVLDG
+277 KPLDELILDG
-287 KLEYSNNTTRGFYTQ
+287 KLEYSKNTTRGFYTQ
-302 YVRCVPQAFTTPR
+302 YVRCVPQAFTVPR
-315 LLNPAYEDCR
+315 LLNPEYEDCR
-325 MDDARAFRYDPAAF
+325 MDDERAFRYDRTAF

-345 FEDPSRPGELFENE
+345 FEDPSRPGELFDND

-366 GTWALSRDAEL
+366 GSWTLPRDAEL
-377 AFVIGYYDQDFHAQA
+377 TFDIGYYDQHFYAEA
-392 KPDHSWNQRML
+392 KQDHSWNQRML
-403 AAWEDSG
+403 AAYEDSS

-422 QEGRW
+422 QQGRW

-437 GVRDNAPFAQVA
+437 GARDNAPFAQVA

-466 DSWSVFGEAAV
+466 DSWSVFGEAGV
-477 QAFDDLTLRLAA
+477 RAFDELTLRLAA

-510 SAAPGPD
+510 STAPGPD

-531 FVATRQSGSDDEL
+531 FVATRQSRSDDKL
-544 TPAATIEW
+544 TPAATLEW
-552 RPARDQFYYVSWR
+552 RPAQDQFYYVSWR

-578 VPVDQLGFGPES
+578 GPVDELGFGPES
-590 VDYLEAGLKLT
+590 VNYLEAGLKLT

-610 IAVFDGDYSDLQ
+610 IAVFDGDYSNLQ
-622 VAVLDPVSGLSP
+622 VAVLDPVSGLSL
-634 VRNAAAAES
+634 VRNAASAES

-650 DWAFREGWQL
+650 DWAFRDGWQL

-671 GRFENQGCYLTPA
+671 GSFENQGCYLTPL

-703 TVCIGN
+703 ALCPGN
-709 QGVFCAQDMSGF
+709 PGVICAQDLSGF

-728 WSGTTSLEYRRALS
+728 WSGTTSLEYQRALA
-742 GEWPGLP
+742 GEWLGLP
-749 LTLRA
+749 LTFRA
-754 RVDLMATEEF
+754 RVDLMATDEF

-770 APGSKQPSY
+770 APGSKQKPYS
-779 AKLDA
+779 KLDA
-784 RLAIGHAD
+784 RLALGSAD

-803 LTDELYAVWYE
+803 LTDELYGVWYE
-814 PLVAAGPNTG
+814 PLVGAGPNTG

-839 RVSY
+839 HVSY

>member
-1 MTAFGSGK
+1 
-9 IGQERSFASR
+9 
-19 QIPAPRLV
+19 
-27 IVSIA
+27 
-32 IASLRLIAAR
+32 
-42 PQRGGLEAAGD
+42 
-53 GMEAIRALYL
+53 MEAIRSLYL
-63 LGIAFAGTVQAESGR
+63 LGFAFSAMAQAEADR
-78 PALDEV
+78 AALEEV

-95 VDVPLSVT
+95 SDVPLSVT
-103 VIDGLRLDEFAVTR
+103 VIGGRRLDEFSVTR

-157 VDGIWFGSS
+157 VDGVWFGSS

-175 IERIEILKGPQPTHF
+175 VERIEILKGPQPTHF

-199 GVVTRKPQPQFEAS
+199 GIVTRKPKPEFAAS
-213 VDAYYEFEHEETAIT
+213 VDAYYELEHDETAIT

-233 PLGETLAARVA
+233 PVGETLSARVA
-244 GRWRELDGY
+244 AKWRDFDGY
-253 MMNTPDGRR
+253 MTNPASGRHT
-262 SPQQRDELGRLALRW
+262 PQQRDELGRLALRW
-277 TLLDELVLDG
+277 QPVDELTLDG
-287 KLEYSNNTTRGFYTQ
+287 KIEYSNNTTRGLSTQ
-302 YVRCVPQAFTTPR
+302 YVRCVSQAFTTPR

-325 MDDARAFRYDPAAF
+325 MDDVRAFRYDRTAF

-345 FEDPSRPGELFENE
+345 FGNPDRPGELQDNE

-366 GTWALSRDAEL
+366 GTWTLPDDFELSLNVA
-377 AFVIGYYDQDFHAQA
+377 YYDQHFYSEVKQ
-392 KPDHSWNQRML
+392 DHSWNQRSL
-403 AAWEDSG
+403 AAYEDSD

-422 QEGRW
+422 HAGRW
-427 SWMVGAYHEQ
+427 SWMIGAYHEQ
-437 GVRDNAPFAQVA
+437 GARDNAPFAQVA
-449 LQAPANQAIVTN
+449 LQLPVNQANVTN

-466 DSWSVFGEAAV
+466 DSWSVFGEAGMQV
-477 QAFDDLTLRLAA
+477 FDELTLRLAA
-489 RYTDASRDFDADRTV
+489 RYTDASRDMDADRTV
-504 YQLSPN
+504 YQLTPN
-510 SAAPGPD
+510 STQPGAD

-522 VPVTLTRSA
+522 VPTTLTRTA
-531 FVATRQSGSDDEL
+531 FVATRQSRSDDEL
-544 TPAATIEW
+544 TPAATLEW
-552 RPARDQFYYVSWR
+552 RPAQGQLYYLSWR

-578 VPVDQLGFGPES
+578 GPAEELGFGPES
-590 VDYLEAGLKLT
+590 VEYLEAGLKLT

-622 VAVLDPVSGLSP
+622 VAVLDPVSALSI
-634 VRNAAAAES
+634 VRNAASAES

-650 DWAFREGWQL
+650 DWAFLDGWRL
-660 GLSLGWLDATY
+660 GLSLAWLDATY
-671 GRFENQGCYLTPA
+671 GSFENQSCYLTPL

-703 TVCIGN
+703 TLCPGN
-709 QGVFCAQDMSGF
+709 AGVICAQDLGGF

-728 WSGTTSLEYRRALS
+728 WSGTTSLEYRRALA
-742 GEWPGLP
+742 GDRLGLP

-754 RVDLMATEEF
+754 RVDLMFTDEF
-764 YTTVNG
+764 YTSVNG

-784 RLAIGHAD
+784 RLALGDAD

-803 LTDELYAVWYE
+803 LTDELYGVWYE
-814 PLVAAGPNTG
+814 PLVGAGPNSG

-839 RVSY
+839 TASY